1 MNVRFSSHNPGR
13 MKPVP
18 IQSPILLV
26 KGNVMVKHPHLIA
39 VFLIASLIGLPTLSF
54 AKARGSGGGF
64 SSGARGGNSSMGIG
78 SRGSRT
84 YQDNGAKPIEQ
95 STTPKPSA
103 TPPPNAAGAPPMQPA
118 GPATPSSWWQ
128 RNPLLAGIA
137 GGLAGTWIGHMLFGA
152 TESSAKTTDAEPG
165 AASNSASNSFG
176 LILLLMLVAAGAL
189 YYFKKVR
196 QNPAPVFTGLSRST
210 AATGSLLDISS
221 NSTDRSMTDTAYTVT
236 TEDKAVFQQLLT
248 AIQSAWSAQD
258 VATLRPFVTPEMLSY
273 FSTALAEDNSRGV
286 ENHVEGVEL
295 LKGDVREAWSE
306 NDTDYATVD
315 LRWSA
320 RDYTVSTTVPR
331 GEPGY
336 LIEGSEETATESH
349 EVWTFMRVRDGRWLL
364 SAIQQ

>member
-1 MNVRFSSHNPGR
+1 
-13 MKPVP
+13 
-18 IQSPILLV
+18 
-26 KGNVMVKHPHLIA
+26 MVKRSHLIA
-39 VFLIASLIGLPTLSF
+39 VFLIASLIGGPTLSF

-95 STTPKPSA
+95 STTAKPSA
-103 TPPPNAAGAPPMQPA
+103 TPPPNASSAPPMQPA
-118 GPATPSSWWQ
+118 PAMSWWQ

-152 TESSAKTTDAEPG
+152 TESSAKTKDEEPG
-165 AASNSASNSFG
+165 STSGNSFG
-176 LILLLMLVAAGAL
+176 LILLLMLIGAGAL

-196 QNPAPVFTGLSRST
+196 QNPAPVFTGLSGGT
-210 AATGSLLDISS
+210 ATRGSLLDISA
-221 NSTDRSMTDTAYTVT
+221 NSTDRPTTDNAYTVT
-236 TEDKAVFQQLLT
+236 TEDKAAFQQLLT
-248 AIQSAWSAQD
+248 DIQSAWSAQD
-258 VATLRPFVTPEMLSY
+258 VAALRCCLTPEMLSY

-286 ENHVEGVEL
+286 QNHVEGVEL

-306 NDTDYATVD
+306 DDTDYATVD
-315 LRWSA
+315 LRWNA
-320 RDYTVSTTVPR
+320 RDYTVSTAVPR

-336 LIEGSEETATESH
+336 LIEGSEDTPTESY

>member
-1 MNVRFSSHNPGR
+1 MLVGICHPI
-13 MKPVP
+13 MKGPP
-18 IQSPILLV
+18 
-26 KGNVMVKHPHLIA
+26 MVKRSHLIA
-39 VFLIASLIGLPTLSF
+39 VFLIASLIGGPTLSF

-64 SSGARGGNSSMGIG
+64 SSGARGGHSSMGIG

-95 STTPKPSA
+95 STSPKPST
-103 TPPPNAAGAPPMQPA
+103 TPPPNASGTPPLQPA
-118 GPATPSSWWQ
+118 PATSWWQ

-152 TESSAKTTDAEPG
+152 TESSAKTTDTDAEPG
-165 AASNSASNSFG
+165 AASHPSSNSASNSFG
-176 LILLLMLVAAGAL
+176 LILLLMLVGAGAL

-196 QNPAPVFTGLSRST
+196 QSPTPVFTGLSHGS
-210 AATGSLLDISS
+210 AARGSLLDISS
-221 NSTDRSMTDTAYTVT
+221 NESTDRPTTDIAYTVT
-236 TEDKAVFQQLLT
+236 TEDKTAFQQLLT
-248 AIQSAWSAQD
+248 DIQSAWSAQD
-258 VATLRPFVTPEMLSY
+258 VGTLRRVLTPEMLSY

-286 ENHVEGVEL
+286 QNHVEGVEL
-295 LKGDVREAWSE
+295 LQGDVREAWSE
-306 NDTDYATVD
+306 GDADYATVS

-320 RDYTVSTTVPR
+320 RDYTVSTTIPR

-336 LIEGSEETATESH
+336 LVEGGEDTATESH